1 MKNFLFFPDEA
12 ELRLDDLIKSLHK
25 PSVTTTSTPT
35 KSSSD
40 GSSGASSATSFKH
53 TVSISLKIMIKM
65 HSTKKQIF
73 FVKIIKIT
81 SIF

>member
-1 MKNFLFFPDEA
+1 MKNFLFFLDEA

-25 PSVTTTSTPT
+25 PSVTTSTPT

-53 TVSISLKIMIKM
+53 TVSIAIKIVLNNKM
-65 HSTKKQIF
+65 HF
-73 FVKIIKIT
+73 FVKIHAYNNFF
-81 SIF
+81 S

>member
-25 PSVTTTSTPT
+25 PSVTTSTPT

-53 TVSISLKIMIKM
+53 TVSITLKIVLNNKM
-65 HSTKKQIF
+65 HF
-73 FVKIIKIT
+73 FVKIHTHNKFF
-81 SIF
+81 S

>member
-25 PSVTTTSTPT
+25 PSVTTSTPT

-73 FVKIIKIT
+73 FVKINKIT

>member
-53 TVSISLKIMIKM
+53 TVSIAIEIVRNNKM
-65 HSTKKQIF
+65 HF
-73 FVKIIKIT
+73 FVKIYAYNNFF
-81 SIF
+81 S

>member
-25 PSVTTTSTPT
+25 PSVTTSTPT

-53 TVSISLKIMIKM
+53 TVSISLKIVLNNKM
-65 HSTKKQIF
+65 HF
-73 FVKIIKIT
+73 FVKIHAYNNFF
-81 SIF
+81 S

>member
-25 PSVTTTSTPT
+25 PSVTTSTPT

-53 TVSISLKIMIKM
+53 TVSITLKIVLNNKM
-65 HSTKKQIF
+65 HF
-73 FVKIIKIT
+73 FVKFHAHNNFF
-81 SIF
+81 S

>member
-25 PSVTTTSTPT
+25 PSVTTSTPT

-53 TVSISLKIMIKM
+53 TVSITLKIIVLNNKM
-65 HSTKKQIF
+65 HF
-73 FVKIIKIT
+73 FVKIHARNNFF
-81 SIF
+81 S

>member
-53 TVSISLKIMIKM
+53 TVSITLKIVLNNKM
-65 HSTKKQIF
+65 HF
-73 FVKIIKIT
+73 FVKIHAHNNFF
-81 SIF
+81 S